1 MGADA
6 CDLKGEQP
14 DLQNQKQETS
24 EHDDLQKSRE
34 RKNWE
39 PMRLTFTG
47 DAKDIVQVGPGKL
60 STPGGDPGEARKQGP
75 AG

>member
-1 MGADA
+1 MQLERRTR
-6 CDLKGEQP
+6 DLE
-14 DLQNQKQETS
+14 NAKQGTS
-24 EHDDLQKSRE
+24 NDTEYQDSDR

-39 PMRLTFTG
+39 PMRLTVEG
-47 DAKDIVQVGPGKL
+47 DAKDIVQMGPGKL